1 MDVQAMLVAATV
13 TQNNGSS
20 GIGSFLPLIIIVV
33 LVFFFMSTQRR
44 RQRAHQETLA
54 SLLPG
59 TLVVTTAG
67 LYATVVEVDG
77 GDVLLEVAPDVVC
90 RFARTAI
97 TRVVSVPDDGTQ
109 PGDVIYRRMDHHLTA
124 GDAGGDGPG
133 AAAPHI
139 DLTKSGEASGGKASP
154 GPDRPD
160 GPDSAGG
167 PADAAPP
174 PPSASS

>member
-1 MDVQAMLVAATV
+1 VDVQAMLVAATV
-13 TQNNGSS
+13 TENNGSS

-33 LVFFFMSTQRR
+33 LVFFVMSTQRR
-44 RQRAHQETLA
+44 RQRAHRETLA

-77 GDVLLEVAPDVVC
+77 DDVLLEVAPDVVC
-90 RFARTAI
+90 RFARAAI
-97 TRVVSVPDDGTQ
+97 ARVVSVPDDGTQ
-109 PGDVIYRRMDHHLTA
+109 SGDVIDSRMDHHLTA

-133 AAAPHI
+133 AAAPRI
-139 DLTKSGEASGGKASP
+139 DLTKSRDAPGDEASP
-154 GPDRPD
+154 GLGRPD
-160 GPDSAGG
+160 GAGG